1 MYGMFDEHAYLRE
14 LQKKKNLIP
23 YEQSITDPYY
33 AQLALKQE
41 PQIAGEPDIAD
52 LNAIRS
58 LVRADISKYIKTAD
72 QVSFAVEELDRSN
85 DLVNFYRFNKAFDT
99 SIKGVRGLD
108 ASFFLQLWDKFK
120 SNVLAAKR
128 VIPVEQQPV
137 AYQPTEAQ
145 YREGINRANMVKE
158 DVKRNFEVFKPQL
171 DYHPSPE
178 VKAAAYKQ
186 HRRKT
191 NKPPKLVK
199 PRKSSEYAD
208 EMKDIMFP
216 TGLSLIAD
224 NDNTFSNLNKAAKRQ
239 KDTYT
244 KLMNAINNQERQ
256 DQIENAMAEKIQR
269 NYVNS
274 QNNKKIRKVF
284 KAIKDNSTAEQSIKI
299 PQQLPY
305 QHVPV
310 PHHFGFEIPDQPIAV
325 SPGLPLRTMTAA
337 RNAALK
343 AAKRANKTAR
353 NREIKQMTLNDIDA
367 MATPSTRARG
377 RPLGAKTTPKPR
389 ITVGGALKKKPVKRA
404 KKKLSKI
411 HFV

>member
-1 MYGMFDEHAYLRE
+1 MYGMFNEHAYLRE

-85 DLVNFYRFNKAFDT
+85 DLVNFYRFHKAFDT

-216 TGLSLIAD
+216 ALLPRA
-224 NDNTFSNLNKAAKRQ
+224 NKVANHQ
-239 KDTYT
+239 KDTYA
-244 KLMNAINNQERQ
+244 KLMSAINNQERQ

-284 KAIKDNSTAEQSIKI
+284 KAIKDNSTTNKLLDSIIEQSIKI
-299 PQQLPY
+299 PQRVPFN
-305 QHVPV
+305 HVPTTEY
-310 PHHFGFEIPDQPIAV
+310 FGFE
-325 SPGLPLRTMTAA
+325 LPEAKSTVKP
-337 RNAALK
+337 LK
-343 AAKRANKTAR
+343 KNK
-353 NREIKQMTLNDIDA
+353 KLQ
-367 MATPSTRARG
+367 S
-377 RPLGAKTTPKPR
+377 R
-389 ITVGGALKKKPVKRA
+389 ITMEPNGGALKKKPKKRT
-404 KKKLSKI
+404 KKLTKI